1 MIIPKEQFQYPKKNS
16 YLKLELKSNGE
27 IISSKN
33 IFFLPFKDLNISKPE
48 IDYEW
53 KISEAEK
60 KITITVK
67 SKTFAK
73 SIFISTSS
81 KSNLNENFFDLGP
94 LEQKTVS
101 LEIQKDEKLNEVV
114 KSIKIYDVWS
124 AFN

>member
-1 MIIPKEQFQYPKKNS
+1 MK
-16 YLKLELKSNGE
+16 LK
-27 IISSKN
+27 
-33 IFFLPFKDLNISKPE
+33 
-48 IDYEW
+48 
-53 KISEAEK
+53 K

-81 KSNLNENFFDLGP
+81 KSNLNKNFFDLGP

-101 LEIQKDEKLNEVV
+101 LEILKDEKINEVV

>member
-1 MIIPKEQFQYPKKNS
+1 MESKNPFKPSESKEAMIIPKEQFQYPKKNS

-33 IFFLPFKDLNISKPE
+33 IFFLPFKDLNIPKPE

-53 KISEAEK
+53 KINEAEK

-81 KSNLNENFFDLGP
+81 KSNLNKNFFDLGP

-101 LEIQKDEKLNEVV
+101 LEIQKDEK
-114 KSIKIYDVWS
+114 D
-124 AFN
+124 

>member
-1 MIIPKEQFQYPKKNS
+1 MIILKNNSSIIKKNS

-33 IFFLPFKDLNISKPE
+33 IFFSHSRDLNIPKPE

-53 KISEAEK
+53 KINEAEK

-81 KSNLNENFFDLGP
+81 KSNLNKNF
-94 LEQKTVS
+94 
-101 LEIQKDEKLNEVV
+101 
-114 KSIKIYDVWS
+114 
-124 AFN
+124 